1 MGSQP
6 PLVIPSTLPGDTS
19 PFQTPPFQAAL
30 SNFTHGHLIRT
41 FSTPSAGSSPRST
54 RKRLSLA
61 SNETTSSVESSSSS
75 GVHDL
80 NLVTTEEEASIRSC
94 ISTPLEEKLSNAVKR
109 NRQRKLSREISPK
122 THSNIIERLG
132 EEADLYTDRPGS
144 LNVEET
150 LALRFGKDILEEDR
164 KRNRT
169 VPSLAERERS
179 KSTEETTSE
188 SSPVLRRNTKEKDIN
203 NTVPR
208 RRSFIERISI
218 KSHFDIVSKRRNSLD
233 MSFARNGR
241 SSEAGESQP
250 RKRSGQST
258 EVQRT

>member
-6 PLVIPSTLPGDTS
+6 PLVIPSTQLGDTS
-19 PFQTPPFQAAL
+19 PFQTPPFQAL
-30 SNFTHGHLIRT
+30 SNSVHGHLIRR

-54 RKRLSLA
+54 RKRLSVA

-75 GVHDL
+75 GVYDL
-80 NLVTTEEEASIRSC
+80 NLATTEEEASIRSC

-132 EEADLYTDRPGS
+132 EQADLYTDRPKS

-150 LALRFGKDILEEDR
+150 LALKVGKDNLEENR
-164 KRNRT
+164 KRNKT
-169 VPSLAERERS
+169 VPSLGERERS
-179 KSTEETTSE
+179 KSAEETTSE
-188 SSPVLRRNTKEKDIN
+188 SPVLRRNTKEKDIN

-233 MSFARNGR
+233 MSFARNGK
-241 SSEAGESQP
+241 SSEVGESQP